1 MSFEAK
7 KLNLLNWIMSIN
19 DEKTIDRITHF
30 VSKFFNIKSKAVE
43 TEGVDLTPFVMT
55 IEKDFDL
62 DKIAKAQNYKSTSD
76 EEMEAII
83 ANIQIEEPLEDL
95 LKMLD

>member
-7 KLNLLNWIMSIN
+7 KLNLINWIMSIN
-19 DEKTIDRITHF
+19 DEKTIDRITKF
-30 VSKFFNIKSKAVE
+30 INKLFNVSSKKEKQEA
-43 TEGVDLTPFVMT
+43 VDLTPFIAT
-55 IEKDFDL
+55 IDKEFDL
-62 DKIAKAQNYKSTSD
+62 EKIAKEQNYKSTSD

>member
-1 MSFEAK
+1 MSFETK
-7 KLNLLNWIMSIN
+7 KL
-19 DEKTIDRITHF
+19 
-30 VSKFFNIKSKAVE
+30 KSKII
-43 TEGVDLTPFVMT
+43 DLTPFVMT

-62 DKIAKAQNYKSTSD
+62 EKIAKAQNYKSTSD